1 MSCAIDRRIVEST
14 GHRGVVVDLFAGGG
28 GASDGIETALGRPV
42 TLAVNHS
49 KHAIACHQRNH
60 PHTLHAIED
69 VWDVDPLE
77 VCGGLEVELLWA
89 SPSCTHYSRA
99 KGGNNPRSAE
109 IRALPWVV
117 IRWARTVKPRVII
130 CENVPEWEQ
139 WGPLDNDGKP
149 IKSKAGMTWRVWLG
163 KLRAQGY
170 RVEWRTLV
178 AADYGAPTTRK
189 RLYLIARRDGQPIVW
204 PEPTHARHPS
214 LFASP
219 WRTAAECIDWTIPA
233 RSIFD
238 RKKPLAE
245 KTLKR
250 IAAGIVRYVLRSSK
264 PFVVSLTHHG
274 GERTHSVDDPLPT
287 VTAANRGELALVAPS
302 LIKYHSGDE
311 RRSTRG
317 QSVEEPLRT
326 VDTENRFALVA
337 PSLVKYYGTSTA
349 ADIEQPMPTVTA
361 SAGGGHMGLIAPMIA
376 PVKSWGGG
384 GNDARPADE
393 PMRTITASKRG
404 EFALVA
410 PTLVGI
416 GGPAYAGK
424 PAAITAPL
432 GAVTTENHRALVAAT
447 LVQTGYGERDGQ
459 VPRALDIAQ
468 PLGTV
473 VAGGTKHALCAAMLT
488 KHFGGEVGQPIER
501 PASTITAKDHHALTT
516 ATLAGAPDRREQV
529 RAFLITYYGAD
540 GKPETQKQSLEQPLG
555 TVTTRDRFALVT
567 VNVNGVE
574 HEITDIA
581 TRMLA
586 PRELFAAQGFRTTY
600 DLSGLT
606 KTQQIQLC
614 GNSVCPPVAE
624 ALVRANFQGNERTG
638 R

>member
-1 MSCAIDRRIVEST
+1 MIAHNDLTIDEDELI
-14 GHRGVVVDLFAGGG
+14 VDLFAGGG
-28 GASDGIETALGRPV
+28 GASEGIELALGRPV
-42 TLAVNHS
+42 SLAVNHS
-49 KHAIACHQRNH
+49 RTAIECHQRNH
-60 PHTLHAIED
+60 PHTHHEIAD
-69 VWDVDPLE
+69 VWEVDP
-77 VCGGLEVELLWA
+77 VAACAGRTVALLWA

-99 KGGNNPRSAE
+99 KGAHNPKSAE
-109 IRALPWVV
+109 IRSLPWVV
-117 IRWARTVKPRVII
+117 IRWARTVKPRAIFL
-130 CENVPEWEQ
+130 ENVPEFLD
-139 WGPLDNDGKP
+139 WGPLNEHGHP
-149 IKSKAGMTWRVWLG
+149 IKSKRGRTFKIWLG

-170 RVEWRTLV
+170 HVEWRTLV

-189 RLYLIARRDGQPIVW
+189 RVYLIARCDGQPIAW
-204 PEPTHARHPS
+204 PEPTHTRNGSTRS
-214 LFASP
+214 LFDRATSP
-219 WRTAAECIDWTIPA
+219 WRTAAECIDWSLPA
-233 RSIFD
+233 KSIFD

-250 IAAGIVRYVLRSSK
+250 IAAGIVRYVLRSAK

-274 GERTHSVDDPLPT
+274 GERTHDLDNPLPT
-287 VTAANRGELALVAPS
+287 VTAANRGELALVAPT

-311 RRSTRG
+311 RRATRG

-337 PSLVKYYGTSTA
+337 P
-349 ADIEQPMPTVTA
+349 M
-361 SAGGGHMGLIAPMIA
+361 IAPM
-376 PVKSWGGG
+376 KSWGGG
-384 GNDARPADE
+384 GNDARSADE

-404 EFALVA
+404 EYALVA

-416 GGPAYAGK
+416 GGPAYAGN

-447 LVQTGYGERDGQ
+447 LVQTGYGEREGQ
-459 VPRALDIAQ
+459 EPRALDVRQ

-473 VAGGTKHALCAAMLT
+473 VAGGQKHALCAALLT
-488 KHFGGEVGQPIER
+488 KHFGGVVGQEITA
-501 PASTITAKDHHALTT
+501 PASTITATDHHALTT
-516 ATLAGAPDRREQV
+516 ATLDGTPDRREQV
-529 RAFLITYYGAD
+529 RAFLISYYGAD

-555 TVTTRDRFALVT
+555 TVTTRDRFALVM
-567 VNVNGVE
+567 VNGVA

-624 ALVRANFQGNERTG
+624 ALVRANVAANDNAKRGAA
-638 R
+638 